1 MSKKGQLMEV
11 LKKEVRSLLMAAK
24 GGLTPAQL
32 EHEYMAMIGKPLP
45 VRDLGFQSTL
55 ELVANMP
62 EVVRI
67 CTYEKGTFILK
78 AIADETTKAI
88 AKLVARQRRS
98 AKERKSAAVRAHAVS
113 PQKNPQS
120 FPRRGK
126 APILPATVKAE
137 LQDLLSSSPL
147 LLLDFHNAFFKRFGR
162 AFEYTQYGF
171 FSMFEV
177 LRSVSDTI
185 VVKQTKAGSLLTLKK
200 HLANE
205 IKKEEAPRG
214 ETWGEAPRGETWGEA
229 PRGETWGEAPRGE
242 TWGEAPRGET
252 WGEAPRGETWDQAPR
267 GETWDQAPRGETW
280 DQAPRGETWDQAP
293 RGETWDQAPRG
304 ETWEEVLQGATAVE
318 MPPLEPIC
326 ETENCYLTAE
336 EKSEPVETQAV
347 DLGDGLKQLNLAM
360 HAMVC
365 VLEDKFTVHCLV
377 YNAVVSCNMFKT
389 QDLEQSLLDK
399 LIMTP
404 EIPPDAVQDRSLCSL
419 PPLERRCLVGVFV
432 EIIVSPSQFY
442 IHICGRET
450 SDELQDMMVDMR
462 HCYSNKL
469 VSDRYIMPES
479 SVQPGQ
485 LCCVTTSKWWY
496 RVIIHRVI
504 NDKDVEV
511 FYPDY
516 GNLEIV
522 RKSWLRFLK
531 WCYLK
536 LPAQAIPCSLAWV
549 KPVESTWSSAATL
562 LFKNLCSSKLLVGI
576 VDEYVNGI
584 LHLFLC
590 DTSTKEDVYF
600 HCVLKDKGYADICGK
615 NVPSEGFKELNP
627 LALYVQPS
635 EKWENAELV
644 EPDLCL
650 QQESLDADSAT
661 ATSKLHGDELCDQQ
675 WHLSDNEETQDDVQP
690 LLDEVSVPGT
700 VDPDTELAQED
711 TGETPT
717 DLVAVVKTPHC
728 LGESSMPVVL
738 FKSVEDSYTS
748 YMYSKEPGGMSQDKP
763 DQIERFSSNLQ
774 HREAVH
780 PSVLLMAVPFMDNHN
795 NEEQMRSKDHPRSL
809 KVSLCF
815 DSGLPDQGLARKLYL
830 PPTTLPAVLAAA
842 RLASSS
848 NYFHWLPS
856 LRKKV

>member
-1 MSKKGQLMEV
+1 
-11 LKKEVRSLLMAAK
+11 
-24 GGLTPAQL
+24 
-32 EHEYMAMIGKPLP
+32 MAMIGKPLP
-45 VRDLGFQSTL
+45 VHDLGFQSTL
-55 ELVANMP
+55 ELVADMP

-67 CTYEKGTFILK
+67 YTCGKGTFILK

-98 AKERKSAAVRAHAVS
+98 AKERKSAAVRTDAISSH
-113 PQKNPQS
+113 KNPQS

-126 APILPATVKAE
+126 APTLPATVKAE

-147 LLLDFHNAFFKRFGR
+147 LLLDFHNAFFRRFGR
-162 AFEYTQYGF
+162 VFEYTQYGF
-171 FSMFEV
+171 FSMSEV
-177 LRSVSDTI
+177 LKSVSDII
-185 VVKQTKAGSLLTLKK
+185 VVEQTKAGSLLTLEK
-200 HLANE
+200 HLASE
-205 IKKEEAPRG
+205 IKKEEMP
-214 ETWGEAPRGETWGEA
+214 
-229 PRGETWGEAPRGE
+229 
-242 TWGEAPRGET
+242 
-252 WGEAPRGETWDQAPR
+252 Q
-267 GETWDQAPRGETW
+267 
-280 DQAPRGETWDQAP
+280 
-293 RGETWDQAPRG
+293 G
-304 ETWEEVLQGATAVE
+304 ETWEEMPQGETWEEMPQGETWEEMPHGATAVR
-318 MPPLEPIC
+318 MSPLEPIC
-326 ETENCYLTAE
+326 ETESCYLAAE
-336 EKSEPVETQAV
+336 EKSEPVKTQAV
-347 DLGDGLKQLNLAM
+347 DLGDGLKQ
-360 HAMVC
+360 
-365 VLEDKFTVHCLV
+365 
-377 YNAVVSCNMFKT
+377 T
-389 QDLEQSLLDK
+389 QYLEQSLLDK

-432 EIIVSPSQFY
+432 EVIVSPGQFY
-442 IHICGRET
+442 VHVCSEET
-450 SDELQDMMVDMR
+450 SDKLQDMMFDMR

-485 LCCVTTSKWWY
+485 LCCVMISKWWY

-516 GNLEIV
+516 GNLEVV

-549 KPVESTWSSAATL
+549 KPVEGTWSSAATL
-562 LFKNLCSSKLLVGI
+562 LFKNLCHSKLLVGI

-600 HCVLKDKGYADICGK
+600 HCVLEDKGYADICGK
-615 NVPSEGFKELNP
+615 NIPSEGFKELNP
-627 LALYVQPS
+627 LALYVQPR
-635 EKWENAELV
+635 ENWENAELV

-650 QQESLDADSAT
+650 QQESLDADNAT
-661 ATSKLHGDELCDQQ
+661 ATSKLDGNELCDQQ

-690 LLDEVSVPGT
+690 LLYEVSVPGT
-700 VDPDTELAQED
+700 THQDTELAQKD
-711 TGETPT
+711 TGETST
-717 DLVAVVKTPHC
+717 DLVAV
-728 LGESSMPVVL
+728 

-748 YMYSKEPGGMSQDKP
+748 YMCSKEPGGISQDKP
-763 DQIERFSSNLQ
+763 DQIERFSNNLQ
-774 HREAVH
+774 LREAVH
-780 PSVLLMAVPFMDNHN
+780 PSVLLMAMPFMDNHN
-795 NEEQMRSKDHPRSL
+795 NEEQMRSKDHPGNL
-809 KVSLCF
+809 AVSLCF
-815 DSGLPDQGLARKLYL
+815 DSGLPDQGLSRKLFL